1 MVLTNIT
8 MENLP
13 FSMGF
18 QQNPHG
24 LYRPG
29 PAGGRRELVGGPGH
43 RHVVARRKL
52 WAVGILHQKD

>member
-1 MVLTNIT
+1 MALTNIT

-29 PAGGRRELVGGPGH
+29 PAGGRRELVFNQESEGYKNG
-43 RHVVARRKL
+43 
-52 WAVGILHQKD
+52 